1 MNDAAPPRGPNKAHL
16 LIGLGTVAVGA
27 VMAAGAAA
35 MPAEAGYTGV
45 GPNFLPWVVSL
56 ALVACGALLAWQG
69 WRGGFAALEAPS
81 GQAQGH
87 WVAGAWVSA
96 GVLVNAALITKV
108 GFILACALCYA
119 LAVRGLRLGEGK
131 PAGPVRQ
138 AGIDLLVGMLIA
150 APTFWLFSKLLKISL
165 PALVRGGWI

>member
-1 MNDAAPPRGPNKAHL
+1 MQDAAQPAGPNKAHL
-16 LIGLGTVAVGA
+16 LIGLGTVVLGGL
-27 VMAAGAAA
+27 MAAGAAA
-35 MPAEAGYTGV
+35 LPAEAGYTGV

-56 ALVACGALLAWQG
+56 ALVVCGALLAWQG
-69 WRGGFAALEAPS
+69 WRGGFTGLSAPT
-81 GQAQGH
+81 GQAQAQ
-87 WVAGAWVSA
+87 WVAGVWVSA
-96 GVLVNAALITKV
+96 GVLVNAALITQV

-131 PAGPVRQ
+131 PAGSLRQ

-150 APTFWLFSKLLKISL
+150 APTFWLFSKLLKINL